1 MNDHEVGILYQKI
14 KSKQELAGEDP
25 FVISEL
31 WRYPFSITIDCMT
44 DGDLDTYKI
53 ICKLVIILIKTPW
66 FDTWIHNSYLALAN
80 RDKWQFLYVLMSVPG
95 ANKIIRDMDVKENHE
110 WYGRYF
116 IAGPWVREYEKELE
130 LIERLDQSPLVKAI
144 VKGFLFPN

>member
-1 MNDHEVGILYQKI
+1 MNDRYVAILYQKI
-14 KSKQELAGEDP
+14 KSKQESAEEDP
-25 FVISEL
+25 FVIREL
-31 WRYPFSITIDCMT
+31 VRYPYNITRYCMIL
-44 DGDLDTYKI
+44 DDLETYKT

-66 FDTWIHNSYLALAN
+66 FDTWIHHSYLALEN

-95 ANKIIRDMDVKENHE
+95 ANKIIRDMDVKENQE

-116 IAGPWVREYEKELE
+116 ITGPRVHGYEQELE